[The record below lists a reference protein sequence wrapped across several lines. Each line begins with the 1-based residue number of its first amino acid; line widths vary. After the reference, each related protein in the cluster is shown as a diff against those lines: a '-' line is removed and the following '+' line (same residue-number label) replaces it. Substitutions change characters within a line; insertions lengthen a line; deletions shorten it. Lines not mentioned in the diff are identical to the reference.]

1 LLLGVG
7 LLAVA
12 LLPGG
17 LGLAL
22 LAAIPTAA
30 LGALLVVAAGELAL
44 SRRLFDCRPSCWPVI
59 AVTAAVTLWADPF
72 WGLVAGSAAELARLA
87 AIRLLRRA
95 ASS

>member
-1 LLLGVG
+1 
-7 LLAVA
+7 
-12 LLPGG
+12 
-17 LGLAL
+17 
-22 LAAIPTAA
+22 
-30 LGALLVVAAGELAL
+30 
-44 SRRLFDCRPSCWPVI
+44 VI

>member
-1 LLLGVG
+1 LA

-17 LGLAL
+17 LGLAM
-22 LAAIPTAA
+22 LAAIPAAA
-30 LGALLVVAAGELAL
+30 LGTLLLMAAGELAL

-59 AVTAAVTLWADPF
+59 ATTAAITLWADPF
-72 WGLVAGSAAELARLA
+72 WGLVAGSAAEVMRLA
-87 AIRLLRRA
+87 AIRIIRRDD